1 VWESRGECPGL
12 FLSAFLFLSV
22 ERKGDHRRKQM
33 KYLCLLIVFLLSSQS
48 GYCTSRPDI
57 DTVSVLGLTT
67 GLEGKLVGTRVT
79 SKLDTLLWD
88 ENSGIGIVKFS
99 GDYLNCKG
107 EFRIAYS
114 QGLVSQVSF
123 VAPTKNIE
131 ESKTKFENLS
141 QQLISMYGPADVASS
156 GNGQSS
162 DAAVMETRW
171 EGMKQSISVKA
182 VVGANYVTVA
192 LSKFGM

>member
-1 VWESRGECPGL
+1 
-12 FLSAFLFLSV
+12 
-22 ERKGDHRRKQM
+22 M
-33 KYLCLLIVFLLSSQS
+33 KYLYLLLFLLISFRS
-48 GYCTSRPDI
+48 GYSASRPDI
-57 DTVSVLGLTT
+57 DTVSVMGLTT
-67 GLEGKLVGTRVT
+67 GLDGKLVRAHVQ

-88 ENSGIGIVKFS
+88 DNSGIGIVKFS
-99 GDYLNCKG
+99 GDYLNLKG

-123 VAPTKNIE
+123 VAPTKSLE
-131 ESKTKFENLS
+131 DSKTKFESLS